1 MWGAP
6 SGICGIWLEG
16 KSPMCK
22 VRTMQLYVQGSL
34 HCVPVAACF
43 LTQVDATAVL
53 SCFLLGSGT
62 EGQLHHFSGR
72 MAFHCY
78 LVTILTIDQ
87 RGDPDLL
94 HHFQLLIVQ
103 PIYPIQVSSAFLR
116 VFPAV
121 APNKSSPMTHQNWWM
136 LPIPALGW
144 ACERKRASTS
154 VADNTNSSIMVA
166 GRLVWS
172 CTI

>member
-1 MWGAP
+1 
-6 SGICGIWLEG
+6 
-16 KSPMCK
+16 
-22 VRTMQLYVQGSL
+22 
-34 HCVPVAACF
+34 
-43 LTQVDATAVL
+43 
-53 SCFLLGSGT
+53 
-62 EGQLHHFSGR
+62 

-144 ACERKRASTS
+144 ACERKRASTG